1 MPARSDRRGPRRD
14 HRLVFRVQLA
24 LGAVGLIG
32 ASTAVVTAAASVHH
46 DPSQAHDVVILGG
59 HFTYPAVNAAAVVLL
74 ALAALGLAVVT
85 ILVLATWRQLR
96 AYRHFVGDVRI
107 LGPLP
112 GHPDVTVIAD
122 QTPQAFCAGYLR
134 PRIYV
139 SAGALELLAPDEIA
153 VVVLHEKHH
162 LSARD
167 PLRLAC
173 ARILSQALFFLPA
186 LRPLG
191 DRYSELAELRADEA
205 AIVGTGGATA
215 PLASA
220 LLAFEAGAPPG
231 SAGISPERVDSLL
244 GKSTRRQ
251 LPTGLIG
258 VSLAAVSLL
267 IVLVWRASAVASAD
281 ATFNLPVV
289 SSQPCMLVLA
299 LLPVLICLGSIGSRR
314 LLRTPAAMAA

>member
-1 MPARSDRRGPRRD
+1 LHATSDIREPRYD

-24 LGAVGLIG
+24 LGALGLIG
-32 ASTAVVTAAASVHH
+32 ASTAVATAGASVHH
-46 DPSQAHDVVILGG
+46 DPRGAHDVVILGG
-59 HFTYPAVNAAAVVLL
+59 HFTYPAVNAAAAVLL
-74 ALAALGLAVVT
+74 ALAGLGLAVVT
-85 ILVLATWRQLR
+85 VLVLASWRQLR
-96 AYRHFVGDVRI
+96 AYRRFVGDVRVV
-107 LGPLP
+107 GPL
-112 GHPDVTVIAD
+112 
-122 QTPQAFCAGYLR
+122 

-139 SAGALELLAPDEIA
+139 SEGALDLLAPDELAA
-153 VVVLHEKHH
+153 VVRHENHH
-162 LSARD
+162 RSTRD

-173 ARILSQALFFLPA
+173 ARVLSQALFFLPA

-191 DRYSELAELRADEA
+191 DRYSELAEQRADEA
-205 AIVGTGGATA
+205 AILGAGGAAA

-220 LLAFEAGAPPG
+220 LLAFEAGTPAG

-258 VSLAAVSLL
+258 LSLAAVSLL

-281 ATFNLPVV
+281 ATFNLPLV

-299 LLPVLICLGSIGSRR
+299 LLPAVICLGSIGSRR
-314 LLRTPAAMAA
+314 LLRTPGRVAA

>member
-1 MPARSDRRGPRRD
+1 M
-14 HRLVFRVQLA
+14 FRVLLA

-32 ASTAVVTAAASVHH
+32 ASTAVATAAASVHH
-46 DPSQAHDVVILGG
+46 DPRGAHDVVILGG
-59 HFTYPAVNAAAVVLL
+59 QFTYPAVNAAAVVLL
-74 ALAALGLAVVT
+74 VLAALGLAVVT

-96 AYRHFVGDVRI
+96 AYRHFVGDVRV

-139 SAGALELLAPDEIA
+139 SSGALELLAPEELA
-153 VVVLHEKHH
+153 AVVLHEKHH

-167 PLRLAC
+167 PLRLGC
-173 ARILSQALFFLPA
+173 ARVLSEALFFLPA

-191 DRYSELAELRADEA
+191 DRYSELAEQRADEA
-205 AIVGTGGATA
+205 AIMAAGGATA

-220 LLAFEAGAPPG
+220 LLAFEAGAPAG

-258 VSLAAVSLL
+258 LSLGAVALL
-267 IVLVWRASAVASAD
+267 IVLAWRASVVASAD
-281 ATFNLPVV
+281 ATFNLPLV

-299 LLPVLICLGSIGSRR
+299 LLPAVICLGSIGGRR
-314 LLRTPAAMAA
+314 LLRAPGRIAA

>member
-1 MPARSDRRGPRRD
+1 LHVISDIRGPRRD
-14 HRLVFRVQLA
+14 HRLVFRVHLA
-24 LGAVGLIG
+24 LGALGLIG
-32 ASTAVVTAAASVHH
+32 ASTAVATAGASVHH
-46 DPSQAHDVVILGG
+46 DPRGAHDVVILRG
-59 HFTYPAVNAAAVVLL
+59 HFTYPAVNAAAAVLL
-74 ALAALGLAVVT
+74 VLAGLGLAVVT
-85 ILVLATWRQLR
+85 ILVLACWRQLR
-96 AYRHFVGDVRI
+96 AYRHFVGDVRV

-139 SAGALELLAPDEIA
+139 SAGALELLASDELA
-153 VVVLHEKHH
+153 AVVLHEKHH

-167 PLRLAC
+167 PLRLGC
-173 ARILSQALFFLPA
+173 ARVLSEALFFLPA
-186 LRPLG
+186 LRPLS
-191 DRYSELAELRADEA
+191 DRYSELAEQRADEA
-205 AIVGTGGATA
+205 AILAAGGATA

-220 LLAFEAGAPPG
+220 LLAFEAGAPGG

-258 VSLAAVSLL
+258 LSLAAVSLL

-281 ATFNLPVV
+281 ATFNLPLV

-299 LLPVLICLGSIGSRR
+299 LLPVVICLVSIGSRR
-314 LLRTPAAMAA
+314 LLRTPGAVAA

>member
-1 MPARSDRRGPRRD
+1 MHVRSDIRVPRSD

-24 LGAVGLIG
+24 LGGLGLIG
-32 ASTAVVTAAASVHH
+32 ASTAVAAAGASVHH
-46 DPSQAHDVVILGG
+46 DPSGAHDVVILGG
-59 HFTYPAVNAAAVVLL
+59 HFTYPAVNAAAAVLL
-74 ALAALGLAVVT
+74 LLAGLGLAVVT
-85 ILVLATWRQLR
+85 ILVLASWRQVR
-96 AYRHFVGDVRI
+96 AYRRFVGDVRV

-139 SAGALELLAPDEIA
+139 STGALDLLAPDELAA
-153 VVVLHEKHH
+153 VLLHEKHH
-162 LSARD
+162 RSTRD

-173 ARILSQALFFLPA
+173 ARVLSQALFFLPA

-191 DRYSELAELRADEA
+191 DRYSELAEQRADEA
-205 AIVGTGGATA
+205 AILGAGATA

-220 LLAFEAGAPPG
+220 LLAFEDGAPPG
-231 SAGISPERVDSLL
+231 SAGISAERVDSLL
-244 GKSTRRQ
+244 GKRTTRQ

-258 VSLAAVSLL
+258 LSLAAVSLL
-267 IVLVWRASAVASAD
+267 IVLVWRASAIASAD

-299 LLPVLICLGSIGSRR
+299 LLPAVICLGSIGSRR
-314 LLRTPAAMAA
+314 LLRTTGRVA